1 MSSTPWLII
10 GIGVLIILFAV
21 IAWQANRIKKRPVDY
36 YTFFIIG
43 IIWLPFGIATGN
55 TSLWMLGLIF
65 TVIGLAHRSEWKKN
79 RVRWCD
85 LTEEEKRFK
94 RIIIIALT
102 IVFVLGIVVN
112 YIASKGII

>member
-10 GIGVLIILFAV
+10 AIGVLIILFAV

-65 TVIGLAHRSEWKKN
+65 TIIGLAHRSEWKKN

-102 IVFVLGIVVN
+102 IVFVLWIVVY
-112 YIASKGII
+112 YIASKGIV